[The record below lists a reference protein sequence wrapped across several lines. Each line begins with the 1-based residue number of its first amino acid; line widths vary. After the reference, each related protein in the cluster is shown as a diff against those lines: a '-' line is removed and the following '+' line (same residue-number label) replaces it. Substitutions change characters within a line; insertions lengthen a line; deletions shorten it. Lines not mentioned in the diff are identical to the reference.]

1 MRKKV
6 GGGLQGLGPEDW
18 VTPSV
23 PLESLAQRQTTAMEE
38 A

>member
-1 MRKKV
+1 MRRKV
-6 GGGLQGLGPEDW
+6 GGGLQGLGPADW

-23 PLESLAQRQTTAMEE
+23 PLEGLAQRQTAMEE